1 MRIISKKPLREFWAM
16 HPDAKAPLQTWYQK
30 VKRAQWTS
38 WPEVKEDHASASTL
52 QNDRVVFNIG
62 GGKYRLVVAVKYEGP
77 NGKIFVRFI
86 GTHQQYDEIDA
97 ETV

>member
-1 MRIISKKPLREFWAM
+1 MVFAGR
-16 HPDAKAPLQTWYQK
+16 DADHLEKTVARVLGHAPRCEGAASDL
-30 VKRAQWTS
+30 V
-38 WPEVKEDHASASTL
+38 PEGEASPVDHASASTL

-86 GTHQQYDEIDA
+86 GNHQQYDEIDA